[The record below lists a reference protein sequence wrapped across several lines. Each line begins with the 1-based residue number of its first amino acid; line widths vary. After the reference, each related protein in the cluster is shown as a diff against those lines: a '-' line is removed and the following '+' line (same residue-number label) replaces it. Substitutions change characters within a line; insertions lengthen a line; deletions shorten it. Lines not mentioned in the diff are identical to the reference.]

1 MADYDIDDLFSWHY
15 GETED
20 EANQIASEIMDG
32 KRTAIIQVFVD
43 DSPEVINTNDYTNEE
58 LQELLAEHRDMYPKA
73 GDINILT
80 DWDGNPQCVIR
91 TTGFGLMHF
100 GDIPLE
106 VAELERGDTDLE
118 VWQERKADELL
129 QVLPEDEVH
138 SKTVLS
144 IEIIEVLEKLAFH

>member
-32 KRTAIIQVFVD
+32 KRTAIIQVFID